1 MASSALDA
9 QDQPAPVGE
18 KRKREADD
26 IDSKDDYQ
34 QDGGHATVEPDSVVP
49 ENYEHSDDD
58 SDDPPEDEDDEE
70 NVIEEISEI
79 PSHDESTEPFPK
91 CAVYDD
97 ETGVIQERITAILQ
111 QVLDGLEEHGCLSKA
126 FKSHISKARKLCGL
140 PKTRKLRIAILG
152 CAGAGKSSLL
162 NAITGKPD
170 LAQSLSG
177 GQSCTCVPT
186 EYQAAF
192 PNQKLDFAAKFYYL
206 TPDGVKLQLRETVN
220 DYYTFAF
227 EAADDW
233 DEDTRITAK
242 KAHAN
247 AFRVLRTLFNDV
259 EKFKSKVSTVGYMA
273 AMYTQRDTLVEELA
287 NDCEQKLKHTA
298 TQNYT
303 AYHET
308 RTLAKLRTK
317 IDPLMN
323 STGSFEEP
331 SLWPLI
337 GHVSIGVRD
346 SRVLEKVTLV
356 DLPGISDTNESR
368 VELTHEFIGS
378 CDYIWIVAPI
388 SRAVDDATVFQLL
401 SRYGK
406 LFKGMLCV
414 ICTHSDDGI
423 IASETKLVN
432 FFRQEDQDVAPYLAL
447 SDQMKAK
454 KSEITALK
462 AEIAKIKRKKKRA
475 TKQQMMDVREEEETL
490 KMLTRDFARIE
501 AERFAFLVQTRNAL
515 ITEQMQ
521 DAMQSHLPVGHVL
534 EVHCISNSH
543 YAALNRVGIRG
554 PRLTAEATGIP
565 KLRANT
571 IALMAA
577 RLLDTL
583 ERYITVDVK
592 AMLQDLQLWLSTA
605 SSDRRA
611 ELLALASQPRD
622 KLPAMFNAR
631 ITSHSNNV
639 LNMAGGALQQAIPEA
654 SKAALE
660 QLAKKETRHAATIM
674 AFIRNNGNHVTK
686 MCPKESWNEN
696 FMKSLADVVISCL
709 TYLGQTRLQLTE
721 VLADAV
727 IEDMNKFKESINGRY
742 FFLLPGVAILTAF

>member
-1 MASSALDA
+1 M
-9 QDQPAPVGE
+9 
-18 KRKREADD
+18 KR
-26 IDSKDDYQ
+26 Q
-34 QDGGHATVEPDSVVP
+34 L
-49 ENYEHSDDD
+49 
-58 SDDPPEDEDDEE
+58 
-70 NVIEEISEI
+70 
-79 PSHDESTEPFPK
+79 
-91 CAVYDD
+91 C
-97 ETGVIQERITAILQ
+97 ETL
-111 QVLDGLEEHGCLSKA
+111 K
-126 FKSHISKARKLCGL
+126 
-140 PKTRKLRIAILG
+140 
-152 CAGAGKSSLL
+152 
-162 NAITGKPD
+162 
-170 LAQSLSG
+170 
-177 GQSCTCVPT
+177 
-186 EYQAAF
+186 
-192 PNQKLDFAAKFYYL
+192 
-206 TPDGVKLQLRETVN
+206 

-247 AFRVLRTLFNDV
+247 SLRVLRTLFNDV
-259 EKFKSKVSTVGYMA
+259 EKFKSKVSTVGYLA
-273 AMYTQRDTLVEELA
+273 TMYTQCDSLLEELA

-298 TQNYT
+298 TRNYT
-303 AYHET
+303 SYHES
-308 RTLAKLRTK
+308 RTLAKLRAK

-323 STGSFEEP
+323 STGTFEEP
-331 SLWPLI
+331 SMWPLLR
-337 GHVSIGVRD
+337 HVSIGVRD
-346 SRVLEKVTLV
+346 SRVLEKVTLI

-423 IASETKLVN
+423 IGSETKLVN
-432 FFRQEDQDVAPYLAL
+432 FFRQEDQDVEPYLAL
-447 SDQMKAK
+447 SDRMKAK

-462 AEIAKIKRKKKRA
+462 AEIAKIKKKKKRA

-490 KMLTRDFARIE
+490 KGLTREFARLE
-501 AERFAFLVQTRNAL
+501 AERFAFLVQTRNTL

-521 DAMQSHLPVGHVL
+521 DAMQSHLPAGHVL

-571 IALMAA
+571 LALMAVA
-577 RLLDTL
+577 LLDTL
-583 ERYITVDVK
+583 ERYIIIDVK
-592 AMLQDLQLWLSTA
+592 DMLQKLQLWLGTA
-605 SSDRRA
+605 SSDRRE
-611 ELLALASQPRD
+611 ELLGLASQPRD
-622 KLPAMFNAR
+622 KLSAMFNAR
-631 ITSHSNNV
+631 ITSHSNNIS
-639 LNMAGGALQQAIPEA
+639 NMAGGALQQAIPEA

-660 QLAKKETRHAATIM
+660 QLAKKERRHAATTM

-696 FMKSLADVVISCL
+696 FMKSLTDVVTSCS

-721 VLADAV
+721 VLGDAV
-727 IEDMNKFKESINGRY
+727 VEELNRFKKSIEGRY
-742 FFLLPGVAILTAF
+742 LLLIPGVAILIAF

>member
-1 MASSALDA
+1 
-9 QDQPAPVGE
+9 
-18 KRKREADD
+18 
-26 IDSKDDYQ
+26 
-34 QDGGHATVEPDSVVP
+34 
-49 ENYEHSDDD
+49 
-58 SDDPPEDEDDEE
+58 
-70 NVIEEISEI
+70 
-79 PSHDESTEPFPK
+79 
-91 CAVYDD
+91 
-97 ETGVIQERITAILQ
+97 
-111 QVLDGLEEHGCLSKA
+111 
-126 FKSHISKARKLCGL
+126 
-140 PKTRKLRIAILG
+140 
-152 CAGAGKSSLL
+152 
-162 NAITGKPD
+162 
-170 LAQSLSG
+170 LSG

-186 EYQAAF
+186 EYQDAF
-192 PNQKLDFAAKFYYL
+192 QNQTLDFAAKFYYL
-206 TPDGVKLQLRETVN
+206 APDGVRLQLSETVN

-233 DEDTRITAK
+233 DEDTRITTK

-259 EKFKSKVSTVGYMA
+259 DNFKSKVSTVGYMA
-273 AMYTQRDTLVEELA
+273 AMYTQRASLLEELA
-287 NDCEQKLKHTA
+287 NNCELKLKHTA
-298 TQNYT
+298 KHNYT
-303 AYHET
+303 FYHES

-323 STGSFEEP
+323 STGMFEEP
-331 SLWPLI
+331 SLWPLLR
-337 GHVSIGVRD
+337 HVSIGVRD
-346 SRVLEKVTLV
+346 SRVLDKVTLI

-368 VELTHEFIGS
+368 VELTHDFIGS

-432 FFRQEDQDVAPYLAL
+432 FFRQEDQDVEPYLAL
-447 SDQMKAK
+447 SDRMKAK
-454 KSEITALK
+454 KSEITTLK
-462 AEIAKIKRKKKRA
+462 AEISKIKRKKKRA

-490 KMLTRDFARIE
+490 KRLTAEFARLE

-521 DAMQSHLPVGHVL
+521 EAMQSHLPAGHVL

-543 YAALNRVGIRG
+543 YAALNRTGIRG

-571 IALMAA
+571 IALMAT

-583 ERYITVDVK
+583 ERYITIDVK
-592 AMLQDLQLWLSTA
+592 SMLQGLQLWLSTA
-605 SSDRRA
+605 SSDHRA

-622 KLPAMFNAR
+622 KLPVMFKAR
-631 ITSHSNNV
+631 ITSHANNV
-639 LNMAGGALQQAIPEA
+639 ANMSGGALQQAIPEA

-660 QLAKKETRHAATIM
+660 HLAKKETRHAATIM

-696 FMKSLADVVISCL
+696 FMKSSTDVIQSCL
-709 TYLGQTRLQLTE
+709 TYLSQTRQQLTK
-721 VLADAV
+721 VLENAV
-727 IEDMNKFKESINGRY
+727 IEDMNEFKKTIEGKY
-742 FFLLPGVAILTAF
+742 LLLIPGVIILIAF